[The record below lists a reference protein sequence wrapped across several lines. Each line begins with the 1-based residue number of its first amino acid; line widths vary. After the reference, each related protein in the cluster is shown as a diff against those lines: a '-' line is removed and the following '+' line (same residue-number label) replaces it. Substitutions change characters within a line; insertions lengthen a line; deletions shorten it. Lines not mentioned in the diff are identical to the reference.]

1 MDECLGEVFQT
12 DGRRASVTND
22 LSSVFVLCFGFVCV
36 CVCVCVWVGGCVST
50 RACAGVCVIVRVFTR
65 GVTMEGSDM
74 CRMRIGI
81 VSLEYYTRF
90 RRSDRC

>member
-36 CVCVCVWVGGCVST
+36 CGWVGGWVGVRMREYARVRGCVCDCT
-50 RACAGVCVIVRVFTR
+50 CVYTR
-65 GVTMEGSDM
+65 GDDG
-74 CRMRIGI
+74 RIGY
-81 VSLEYYTRF
+81 V
-90 RRSDRC
+90 